1 MEDWRSPLMKACFG
15 ECSTERVRQ
24 LLEQGADPNYGGT
37 CKCTPLETVCSENNV
52 ECAQLLLEF
61 GADPNLNSP
70 LVTACSKNNFE
81 CAKLLL
87 EFGADPNLV
96 DKYGDSPLSSAWG
109 RGYYE
114 CTKLLLDSGA
124 HVCYGEWYRIFWRL
138 TDILLIHYRSDT
150 FGPNH
155 KKILDLILIQR
166 EEMEE
171 RLYDNIHLPRDMIKE
186 IHSFL

>member
-1 MEDWRSPLMKACFG
+1 MEDWRSPLMKACYG
-15 ECSTERVRQ
+15 CMYSYEIVRR

-37 CKCTPLETVCSENNV
+37 CKCTPLENACYENNV

-70 LVTACSKNNFE
+70 LVTACE
-81 CAKLLL
+81 CGHEKC
-87 EFGADPNLV
+87 V
-96 DKYGDSPLSSAWG
+96 
-109 RGYYE
+109 
-114 CTKLLLDSGA
+114 KLLLDSGA
-124 HVCYGEWYRIFWRL
+124 DIRYGEWYGIFWRL
-138 TDILLIHYRSDT
+138 TDILLIHYRPDRPV
-150 FGPNH
+150 GPNH

-171 RLYDNIHLPRDMIKE
+171 RLYDNIHLPRDMIRE

>member
-1 MEDWRSPLMKACFG
+1 MYSYEI
-15 ECSTERVRQ
+15 VRR
-24 LLEQGADPNYGGT
+24 LLEEGADPNNGGE
-37 CKCTPLETVCSENNV
+37 CTPLETVCSEN
-52 ECAQLLLEF
+52 
-61 GADPNLNSP
+61 
-70 LVTACSKNNFE
+70 KFE

-87 EFGADPNLV
+87 EFGANPNLN
-96 DKYGDSPLSSAWG
+96 SPLSSAWG

-124 HVCYGEWYRIFWRL
+124 HVCYGEWYGIFWRL

-171 RLYDNIHLPRDMIKE
+171 RLYDNIHLPRDMIR
-186 IHSFL
+186 